1 MSKTDAVRQAMTEAL
16 RNKEKQRKDAL
27 SMLLSALKSKAIDKR
42 EALTEEEENTVILK
56 EIRQAQETRDTAPAS
71 RMDIISDANAL
82 IAVYQEFAPQMM
94 NEDEI
99 RLCINET
106 LAQIGITAPSAKEK
120 GLIMKSIMPKLKGK
134 ADSSIINR
142 VISELLI

>member
-1 MSKTDAVRQAMTEAL
+1 MPKTEAVRQAMTEAL

-56 EIRQAQETRDTAPAS
+56 EIRQAQETRDTAPTN

-82 IAVYQEFAPQMM
+82 IAIYQEFAPQMM

-99 RLCINET
+99 RLCIKDT
-106 LAQIGITAPSAKEK
+106 LAQIGINAPSIKEK

-134 ADSSIINR
+134 ADSSIINK